1 MMLPRMNSSLISI
14 DKRSVTEHDPKISF
28 TFKSAGWKESRV
40 DFCVWRDNSDDAV
53 LLQWPSD
60 VCDL

>member
-28 TFKSAGWKESRV
+28 TFKSAGWKESCV

-53 LLQWPSD
+53 LL
-60 VCDL
+60 